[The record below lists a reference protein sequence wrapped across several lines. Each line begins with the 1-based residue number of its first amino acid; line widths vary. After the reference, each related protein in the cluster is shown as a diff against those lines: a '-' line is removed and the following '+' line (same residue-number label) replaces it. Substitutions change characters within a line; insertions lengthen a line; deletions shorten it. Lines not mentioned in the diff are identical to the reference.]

1 MAEIYWLTRLD
12 MVCIVS
18 LTVFL
23 ACTIW
28 GIGYIIISDDSIAEA
43 IARIKWLIITDVL
56 ALLSL
61 LFVPSTE
68 DALVIYGLGS
78 VKEYVESNDKV
89 KELPDKA
96 IEVLDKYLDNVNKD
110 LNKEKQ

>member
-1 MAEIYWLTRLD
+1 MTEIYWLTRLD

-78 VKEYVESNDKV
+78 TKDWIESNEKA
-89 KELPDKA
+89 KEIPQKA
-96 IEVLDKYLDNVNKD
+96 IDALDKYLS
-110 LNKEKQ
+110 EE

>member
-1 MAEIYWLTRLD
+1 MTEIYWLTRLD

-23 ACTIW
+23 VCTIW
-28 GIGYIIISDDSIAEA
+28 GIGYVIISDDSIGDT
-43 IARIKWLIITDVL
+43 IARLKWVIVADIL

-61 LFVPSTE
+61 LFIPDTK

-78 VKEYVESNDKV
+78 TKDWIESND
-89 KELPDKA
+89 
-96 IEVLDKYLDNVNKD
+96 
-110 LNKEKQ
+110 